1 MNTAL
6 RIVDQLISA
15 LSNERLAQAN
25 RFSTMLTHSSPR
37 ERAASGVAWYP
48 VRIRERGYG
57 FGDYPFV
64 VLERTSEPRPH
75 QLTGGKPCQIFSR
88 TATEERT
95 VDGTLHWVNGGLAH
109 VILRVNDHPDWLDD
123 GRIGVQITFD
133 ASGYADMSDALARL
147 RAADGDRT
155 AELRDCIYG
164 DLVPSFDTVN
174 HAVAAPHLN
183 TSQQRAVQA
192 ALAAHQ
198 LAVVHGP
205 PGTGKTT
212 TVVEIIRQL
221 ANREKP
227 VLVCAPSNAAVDVL
241 VERCAAAG
249 LDVLR
254 LGNLA
259 RVDAGVVQHTLDERW
274 KSHPL
279 ASTIKEMKKRADEFR
294 RMASKYKRT
303 FGRDEATQRKLL
315 LAEARSI
322 VTEARALED
331 QISTM
336 LVDAAD
342 VIACTPV
349 TARNREI
356 SNRRFAAAVVDEAGQ
371 ALDPALWIPLQC
383 ANKLILAGDHLQLP
397 PTIISQSPDA
407 ARLATTMLEHVVAK
421 HPSAVNLLT
430 EQYRMN
436 DRIMG
441 FSNSMLYGDAITSH
455 PDVEHHVFPSDSP
468 PEASISFLD
477 TSGRGWEE
485 QPGEGDESLANT
497 GETSAVQHVL
507 TELSSSVEAT
517 SASVGIISP
526 YRGQVRLLEQAI
538 DATLRSHFASCDIN
552 TVDSFQ
558 GSECDIIV
566 VSLVR
571 SNPDG
576 VIGFLS
582 DTRRM
587 NVAMTRARKR
597 LVMIGDGSTISR
609 HPFYQAL
616 LEYVE
621 RRGTYISVWSLGL

>member
-1 MNTAL
+1 MNTAV
-6 RIVDQLISA
+6 RIVDQLVSA

-25 RFSTMLTHSSPR
+25 RFSTMLSHSSPR
-37 ERAASGVAWYP
+37 ERSATGVAWYP

-64 VLERTSEPRPH
+64 VVERTNEPRPH

-88 TATEERT
+88 NATEERT
-95 VDGTLHWVNGGLAH
+95 VDGTLHWVHGGLAH
-109 VILRVNDHPDWLDD
+109 IILRTNDHPDWLDD

-133 ASGYADMSDALARL
+133 ASGYADMADALTRL
-147 RAADGDRT
+147 RSADGDRT

-164 DLVPSFDTVN
+164 DSVPVFDVIDPSI
-174 HAVAAPHLN
+174 AAPHLN
-183 TSQQRAVQA
+183 ASQQRAVQA
-192 ALAAHQ
+192 AVAAVH
-198 LAVVHGP
+198 LAVIHGP

-212 TVVEIIRQL
+212 TVVEVIRQL
-221 ANREKP
+221 ALREKP

-259 RVDAGVVQHTLDERW
+259 RVDADVVQHTLDERW

-279 ASTIKEMKKRADEFR
+279 AATIKEMKKRADEFR

-336 LVDAAD
+336 LVDSAD

-356 SNRRFAAAVVDEAGQ
+356 SQRRFAAAIVDEAGQ

-397 PTIISQSPDA
+397 PTIISQSPEA

-421 HPSAVNLLT
+421 HPSVVSLLT

-441 FSNSMLYGDAITSH
+441 FSNTMLYGDAITSH
-455 PDVEHHVFPSDSP
+455 PDVEHHVFPANSP
-468 PEASISFLD
+468 ADESMTFLD
-477 TSGRGWEE
+477 TSGRGWDE
-485 QPGEGDESLANT
+485 QPGEGDESLANP
-497 GETSAVQHVL
+497 GELLAVQHVL
-507 TELSSSVEAT
+507 GELAT
-517 SASVGIISP
+517 STEAAMASVGIISP
-526 YRGQVRLLEQAI
+526 YRGQVRLLETGI
-538 DATLRSHFASCDIN
+538 DPTLRSRFASCDIN

-558 GSECDIIV
+558 GSECDVII

-571 SNPDG
+571 SNTDG
-576 VIGFLS
+576 NIGFLS

-609 HPFYQAL
+609 NPFYQAL

-621 RRGTYISVWSLGL
+621 RRGTYVSVWSLGL